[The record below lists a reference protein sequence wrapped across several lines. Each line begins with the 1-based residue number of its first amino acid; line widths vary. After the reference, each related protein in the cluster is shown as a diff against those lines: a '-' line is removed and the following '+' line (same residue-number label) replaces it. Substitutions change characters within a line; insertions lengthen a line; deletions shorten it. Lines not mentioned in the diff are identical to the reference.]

1 MSIIRN
7 LGYVKVKPRKNPVYL
22 HSQRDRRELLAW
34 SVFFFS
40 LFFALL
46 AVLIKGS
53 VR

>member
-1 MSIIRN
+1 MIYKR
-7 LGYVKVKPRKNPVYL
+7 LGFIAVKPHKNPVYL
-22 HSQRDRRELLAW
+22 HSQRDRRELLGW